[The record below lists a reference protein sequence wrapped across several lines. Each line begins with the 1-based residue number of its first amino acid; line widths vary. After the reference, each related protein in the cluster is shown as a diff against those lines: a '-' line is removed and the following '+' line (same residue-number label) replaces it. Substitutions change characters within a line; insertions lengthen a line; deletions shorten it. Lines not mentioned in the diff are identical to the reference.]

1 MLDVALMISNGADT
15 NQFRDIAGGVAAAVA
30 HLFTYELEEV
40 VSIRD
45 WDYRMD
51 NPRVVPGG
59 ALAAR
64 SLSMVEKSECL
75 LAIFGPT
82 VPDITSQEI
91 TRAFERR
98 QAGETVDFWLFL
110 NPDQKNADHDAFLDG
125 INARFGERIVYSEYH
140 HEMEFQARAMTTLFA
155 YVTKRVFGRP
165 VVGVGSATI

>member
-15 NQFRDIAGGVAAAVA
+15 DPFRDLAGTVAAAVA
-30 HLFTYELEEV
+30 HVFTYELEEV
-40 VSIRD
+40 VVIRD

-51 NPRVVPGG
+51 NPRVVPAG

-82 VPDITSQEI
+82 VPMITSQEI

-98 QAGETVDFWLFL
+98 QAGEQVDFWLFL
-110 NPDQKNADHDAFLDG
+110 NPDQKNADHNAFLDG
-125 INARFGERIVYSEYH
+125 IAARFGERIVYSEYRS
-140 HEMEFQARAMTTLFA
+140 EMEFQARAMTTLFA
-155 YVTKRVFGRP
+155 YVARRLFLRP
-165 VVGVGSATI
+165 VVGVGGGTA